1 MRIRIQV
8 SAADDA
14 KAWGILNRHSAGEAY
29 PDRIFV
35 VSEEAAEAL
44 RQAGIDFVELARD
57 QARVGLPGA
66 ISGERV

>member
-14 KAWGILNRHSAGEAY
+14 KAWSILIRHSPGKAY
-29 PDRIFV
+29 PDRTFV
-35 VSEEAAEAL
+35 VSEEAAKQL
-44 RQAGIDFVELARD
+44 RQAGIHFVELAREEEKPS
-57 QARVGLPGA
+57 LPEV